1 MTPHRAR
8 RRARKWRNFGRGERV
23 LIVVLGAAE
32 LVLTAVAARDLA
44 TRDAAQVRGPKALW
58 APVLAVQPLGPI
70 AYLVL
75 GHRGTFSSADG
86 GPARESLSV

>member
-1 MTPHRAR
+1 MTSRRAR
-8 RRARKWRNFGRGERV
+8 RRARRWQDLRRPEKV

-58 APVLAVQPLGPI
+58 GPVLAVQPLGSI

-75 GHRGTFSSADG
+75 GRRGTFSSG
-86 GPARESLSV
+86 GRMLARGSSSA

>member
-1 MTPHRAR
+1 MTTHRTHRRAR
-8 RRARKWRNFGRGERV
+8 RWRDLSSPGKV
-23 LIVVLGAAE
+23 LTVVLGAAE

-70 AYLVL
+70 AYLLL
-75 GHRGTFSSADG
+75 GRRGTFSSAG
-86 GPARESLSV
+86 GEPARGSSSP

>member
-1 MTPHRAR
+1 MHPHRAR

-44 TRDAAQVRGPKALW
+44 TRDAAQVRDPRRCG
-58 APVLAVQPLGPI
+58 PVLAVQPLGPI